1 MVLNFCRR
9 YKIIAW
15 MVIFVGTL
23 FWCSISEAAF
33 SQDLNNFLGQY
44 TTSYS
49 AWSGTSWLGKEQV
62 INFNGSYAPIESF
75 TLEFAGQV
83 NFPLYKQ
90 ANGSVSAGLI
100 NSNFDIWDLGH
111 VTPHFNYAIG
121 INIDT
126 ESYQIESTGYKAVY
140 RLNGNQFTY
149 TLSMCRASTDTAE
162 NWDAGFPS
170 GQVWTGLAFMYYPFS
185 DGRAPFQEGS
195 INITEAS
202 LIISK
207 SQPAPVPVP
216 STIYLLS
223 AGLLGLTGL
232 RGRFKKR

>member
-1 MVLNFCRR
+1 MFLNCCRR
-9 YKIIAW
+9 YKIIFLL
-15 MVIFVGTL
+15 VIFVVSL
-23 FWCSISEAAF
+23 FWCSISEAAY
-33 SQDLNNFLGQY
+33 SQDLNNLVGQY

-49 AWSGTSWLGKEQV
+49 AWSGTSWLGKEQI
-62 INFNGSYAPIESF
+62 INFNGPYAPIESF

-100 NSNFDIWDLGH
+100 NSNFDIWDLGP
-111 VTPHFNYAIG
+111 VSPYFNYGIG

-126 ESYQIESTGYKAVY
+126 KSYQTENPGYKAEY
-140 RLNGNQFTY
+140 MLTGNQFTY
-149 TLSMCRASTDTAE
+149 TLTMNRTLMNTLD

-170 GQVWTGLAFMYYPFS
+170 GQAWTGLVFMYYPFG
-185 DGRAPFQEGS
+185 DGRIPLNEGS
-195 INITEAS
+195 VNITEAN

-207 SQPAPVPVP
+207 SQPAPVPEP

-232 RGRFKKR
+232 RERFKKR